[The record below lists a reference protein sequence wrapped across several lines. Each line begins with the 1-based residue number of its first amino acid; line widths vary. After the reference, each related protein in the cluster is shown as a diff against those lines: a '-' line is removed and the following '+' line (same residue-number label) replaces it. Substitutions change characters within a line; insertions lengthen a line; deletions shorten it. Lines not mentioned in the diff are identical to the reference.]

1 MIEDD
6 FFGALD
12 DAALG
17 YDIAWPGVDFE
28 PPATGYWLEPVVI
41 RGDGIDIG
49 LPYDST
55 FSPNG
60 TLRVGVCCRPGN
72 GIVGLSLVAAQVIAA
87 LPKGTRFSDGSFIR
101 SNPRAQTVIIDGD
114 RIIMPVSMDYST

>member
-1 MIEDD
+1 MIEND

-12 DAALG
+12 NAALG
-17 YDIAWPGVDFE
+17 YDIAWPGGDFS
-28 PPATGYWLEPVVI
+28 PPDSGYWLEPVVI

-60 TLRVGVCCRPGN
+60 ALRIGVCCRPGN
-72 GIVGLSLVAAQVIAA
+72 GVIGLSLVAATVIAA
-87 LPKGTRFSDGSFIR
+87 LPKGTRFSDGTFI
-101 SNPRAQTVIIDGD
+101 SNSPRAQSVIAETD
-114 RIIMPVSMDYST
+114 RLIMPVTMNYST